1 MLTYFYCYSFGLF
14 LLTAAGGGM
23 VNQQAAKGPIS
34 EEELL
39 ALVTTSK
46 MGAVP
51 AKRVVELIKIR
62 GLGFKVKEILLLELH
77 AREANNAI
85 IDALKEQLQRQE
97 VTPKLLLSAESE
109 SLLPEAPA
117 TLWDAA
123 NSFQDKEMWLQ
134 FLEAARGKAME
145 YTDNLPNFIC
155 TQITQ
160 RFRRHLP
167 KKGWVRVDNFVAE
180 LTYYDKKEHYRLLS
194 VANRIARIDATL
206 KSLRGTTSTG
216 EFGSSLRFLFDPATK
231 TIFRLEGMDKTNG
244 SPTVRVGFRVS
255 KITSN
260 RAIIF
265 WDDQEEQTVITPY
278 RGRCWIDPVSLQVV
292 RIQERAFRIPNT
304 FPVSRSEGS
313 TDYDLV
319 SIGGSKHWLPVRAE
333 VLLEN
338 RLPRVH
344 SKNVIEFK
352 RYRKFGSDVK
362 ILPD

>member
-1 MLTYFYCYSFGLF
+1 MLTSLYCSFFGLL
-14 LLTAAGGGM
+14 LLTGVGGSM
-23 VNQQAAKGPIS
+23 VNQQSAKGPIS

-51 AKRVVELIKIR
+51 AKKVVELIKSR
-62 GLGFKVKEILLLELH
+62 GLGFEVKEILLLELH
-77 AREANNAI
+77 ARAANTAI
-85 IDALKEQLQRQE
+85 IDVLKEHLQQRG
-97 VTPKLLLSAESE
+97 VAPIGSPSAESKPV
-109 SLLPEAPA
+109 LPQAPT
-117 TLWDAA
+117 TLWDA
-123 NSFQDKEMWLQ
+123 NKGFPDQEMWLQ

-160 RFRRHLP
+160 RFGRQLP
-167 KKGWVRVDNFVAE
+167 KKGWVRMDNFVAE

-194 VANRIARIDATL
+194 VANRTARINATL

-216 EFGSSLRFLFDPATK
+216 EFGSSLRFLFDPETK
-231 TIFRLEGMDKTNG
+231 TIFRLEGMDKIDA

-255 KITSN
+255 KDASN

-265 WDDQEEQTVITPY
+265 RDDQMEQKVITPY

-292 RIQERAFRIPNT
+292 KIQERAFKIPNT
-304 FPVSRSEGS
+304 FPITRSEGS

-319 SIGGSKHWLPVRAE
+319 NIAGSKHWLPVRAE
-333 VLLEN
+333 VLLEH
-338 RLPRVH
+338 RLARFH

-362 ILPD
+362 IVPD